1 MTTLLLH
8 LSPLSHILTLI
19 FVYSLWALRRSDTMK
34 KKQITHVLSMVKFDP
49 EAVKN
54 FNNESWSVYGKDIQH
69 LMIDLDDVEDAD
81 ILVELPRAVRF
92 IDEGLMHEEP
102 RGVFVHCV
110 AGKSRSV
117 SAIIAYLLWKHPE
130 RFNHSPALS
139 RKETASDAVQAAL
152 DLIRQ
157 TRPMAEPNPGFEEQ
171 LHLWWEMGCPQDVE
185 AHHAYQRWAYKREVA
200 EHLAVGQA
208 PSRLR
213 FEDEQDQHGS
223 SSTSNINVRCKK
235 CRRVLATG
243 AFIQSHV
250 PADAKSP
257 AAKAGCPHLFIEP
270 LSWMRPE
277 LAKAELSGR
286 LTCPNL
292 RCGAGVGRYDWKGF
306 KCSCGA
312 WVTPAF
318 SLQRAKVDEEKQRS
332 HAPGTA
338 AAAMGI
344 RMPPGRGGNL

>member
-1 MTTLLLH
+1 
-8 LSPLSHILTLI
+8 
-19 FVYSLWALRRSDTMK
+19 
-34 KKQITHVLSMVKFDP
+34 MVKFDP

-54 FNNESWSVYGKDIQH
+54 FNNEPWSVYGKDLQH

-92 IDEGLMHEEP
+92 IDEGLTNEEAG
-102 RGVFVHCV
+102 GVFVHCV

-117 SAIIAYLLWKHPE
+117 SAIIAYLLWKHPG
-130 RFNHSPALS
+130 RFNHSPALP
-139 RKETASDAVQAAL
+139 RKETAGDAVQAAL
-152 DLIRQ
+152 NLIRQ

-185 AHHAYQRWAYKREVA
+185 AQPAYQRWAYKKEVA

-213 FEDEQDQHGS
+213 FEDEQEQHGS
-223 SSTSNINVRCKK
+223 SSNADINVRCKK
-235 CRRVLATG
+235 CRRVLTNG
-243 AFIQSHV
+243 AFIQSHT
-250 PADAKSP
+250 PRDAKSP

-270 LSWMRPE
+270 LSWMRSE
-277 LAKAELSGR
+277 LAKAELNGR
-286 LTCPNL
+286 LSCPNP

-318 SLQRAKVDEEKQRS
+318 SLQRAKVDEERQRS
-332 HAPGTA
+332 RATGTDRSAA